1 MAMSAEEVV
10 AAIKSMERTQIGIRV
25 NTEMYKEFTKIN
37 KSLGITNS
45 DCFNELMVD
54 FVRNYN
60 PKDNKGK

>member
-1 MAMSAEEVV
+1 MAISAEEVV
-10 AAIKSMERTQIGIRV
+10 ATIKSKERTQVGIRV

-60 PKDNKGK
+60 SKDNKGK